1 MGFQFFFGHG
11 AVGLVVDDG
20 ETVLF
25 FYEAVHD
32 ALQEEGLALF
42 ALRVEGMGGKE
53 DGEWH
58 FLPQSGGSLHQSGE
72 GAFGEGEEGF
82 DGIAISPMGEEDF
95 RLFFGED
102 VLIRKGADVFSE
114 GVFGGRKGGEVDH
127 LHRLVH
133 EGAEGG
139 AAIQGSVLVQEG
151 GGLAVVGGKALCL
164 CCVIKAFC
172 EDGGSVGRFI
182 SLGVFCFFAE
192 LDGGGGGE
200 FGRGRCRAGE
210 GVAPCELP
218 REPVRDGFRK
228 MGEEGLSI
236 EGGRFVLFFFRCFRF
251 LTFFEEGFL
260 AFCEQVFLGD
270 DAEIKVGVVARSI
283 ALEGGDFLEAVPD
296 RGEVSVVERGRED
309 PVQIGAGMGNEVR
322 GKRARRITSAAGERG
337 RTGSEDFPCVRDGG
351 GEVESIAGAGHGDV
365 EEACFFGAVFTL
377 GGSADGVPVEGGPA
391 QASFAVKVLDTEA
404 ESFVAEGDAGHIRS
418 IEVFRKVG
426 ENDDGEFQSFAAVDG
441 HDTDGIGG
449 GGIGLCLETTVDF
462 KKAR

>member
-20 ETVLF
+20 EAVHF

-32 ALQEEGLALF
+32 ALQEESLALF

-53 DGEWH
+53 DGEGH
-58 FLPQSGGSLHQSGE
+58 FLSQGGGSSHQSGE

-102 VLIRKGADVFSE
+102 MLVRKGADVFSE
-114 GVFGGRKGGEVDH
+114 GVFGRRKGGEVDH
-127 LHRLVH
+127 FHRLVH

-151 GGLAVVGGKALCL
+151 GGLAIVGRKALCL
-164 CCVIKAFC
+164 CCVIKVFC
-172 EDGGSVGRFI
+172 EDGGSVGRLPP
-182 SLGVFCFFAE
+182 SVFCLFAE

-200 FGRGRCRAGE
+200 LGRGRCRAGE
-210 GVAPCELP
+210 GVAPCELSG
-218 REPVRDGFRK
+218 EPVRDGFRK
-228 MGEEGLSI
+228 MGEKGVSI

-251 LTFFEEGFL
+251 LTFFEAGSL

-270 DAEIKVGVVARSI
+270 DVEIKVGVVAHSI
-283 ALEGGDFLEAVPD
+283 ALEGGNLLEAVPD

-309 PVQIGAGMGNEVR
+309 PVQIGAGMGNKVR
-322 GKRARRITSAAGERG
+322 GKRARCVTSAAGERG
-337 RTGSEDFPCVRDGG
+337 RTGSEDFLCVRDGG
-351 GEVESIAGAGHGDV
+351 GEVEGIAGAGHGDV

-377 GGSADGVPVEGGPA
+377 GGGADGVPVEGGPA

-426 ENDDGEFQSFAAVDG
+426 EKDDGEFQSFAAVDG
-441 HDTDGIGG
+441 HDMNGIGG
-449 GGIGLCLETTVDF
+449 GGIGLCLKTAISFE
-462 KKAR
+462 KAR